1 MANKLR
7 VNLMQCGARQASR
20 VIYPEGILLDW
31 GDGLWKA
38 LEKINGSKKHK
49 KGADEQRKT
58 KIVRERMDKE
68 FGG

>member
-20 VIYPEGILLDW
+20 VIYPEGIRLDW
-31 GDGLWKA
+31 GDGLWKT

-49 KGADEQRKT
+49 RGADE
-58 KIVRERMDKE
+58 
-68 FGG
+68 

>member
-20 VIYPEGILLDW
+20 VIYPEGIRLDW

-49 KGADEQRKT
+49 KGADE
-58 KIVRERMDKE
+58 
-68 FGG
+68 